1 MLPPLIDINN
11 FKQAIEQD
19 RLVITVNQR
28 LQTVIHDAWSTHCAL
43 TSTVWYTPRVF
54 SIDNWINELW
64 KELQD
69 QNFSNIS
76 DNIVL
81 DDHQIRFYWERA
93 IKISDSGHD
102 LKYASNAARTHKLL
116 QKWLLTTDDIID
128 DSPSLRIFRKWQ
140 NTYKQLLKKN
150 KSITPEDRIN
160 KIIDAYGVGNLA
172 KESQINTYGF
182 QSIPPLFEQF
192 LNASSTSLHSVQSQS
207 TNKNMKK
214 IQVNDGDEELRAATT
229 WATSQLLLQPNQRI
243 GIIVP
248 DLNHSIERVAR
259 IMDDSLH
266 DQNHTAVVNI
276 SAGISLRKAPIVST
290 AIDLIQ
296 CLTSKSSL
304 SEWLHILYSPHCLF
318 DQLPLQMLVNCEL
331 ELRSSR
337 KSEFNLNDFCF
348 ALIPTDMDHESRT
361 LLTPL
366 IRLRDLRRE
375 IFPSKQTFTE
385 WAQLFMST
393 LADLGWP
400 GKRSLDTLEYQ
411 QKESWQHLL
420 SKFSSLDS
428 LNTEIGIAN
437 AIRQLKQIAND
448 SIFHPK
454 TEEAPIQI
462 LGMLEGA
469 GIKFD
474 QLWVT
479 NLDSHHFPP
488 QSKMDSIL
496 PVNFQR
502 QHFMPHS
509 NPDRELFLAKQLLS
523 DFTNN
528 AETLVLSHP
537 TMSGDEKLFS
547 SPLITAVYSSSL
559 SELCG
564 DMQPIP
570 RRINNCDQTYLF
582 EDSAPPLSGQETVKI
597 GTLMFKNQ
605 SACPFNA
612 FAIHRLKSESL
623 QELTMGLSALERGS
637 ILHEVMFKLWKK
649 WGNSNELLHLSDLI
663 LQTDISDNITS
674 TLYDWSA
681 HHPILRGKIFS
692 QLEQTRL
699 EKLIWQWIANEK
711 TRPTFAIDSL
721 EVKKKLEVA
730 GIKVAFRIDRI
741 DEVDNKF
748 LIIDYKSGSVNPT
761 DWTGDRPRDPQL
773 PLYVSALTPA
783 VNGCAFAQLKTGNIK
798 FFGLSDSG
806 LIPYEKNHEDWSS
819 LIIKWRDSIDKLARE
834 FVTGRADV
842 KIFHKSNFDF
852 QTDLLPLN
860 RWPEEALINKKLS
873 ALKDDL

>member
-1 MLPPLIDINN
+1 MLPPLIDIDN

-19 RLVITVNQR
+19 RLVITANQR
-28 LQTVIHDAWSTHCAL
+28 LQLAIHDAWSSHCAL
-43 TSTVWYTPRVF
+43 TSTAWYTPRVF
-54 SIDNWINELW
+54 SIDNWMNELW

-76 DNIVL
+76 DSIVL
-81 DDHQIRFYWERA
+81 DDHQIRFYWETA
-93 IKISDSGHD
+93 IKICDSNHD
-102 LKYASNAARTHKLL
+102 LKYASTAAKTHKLL
-116 QKWLLTTDDIID
+116 QKWILTTDDIVD

-140 NTYKQLLKKN
+140 KIYKHLLNKN
-150 KSITPEDRIN
+150 KSITPEDRIS
-160 KIIDAYGVGNLA
+160 KIIDAYGVGSLY
-172 KESQINTYGF
+172 KEPQINTYGF
-182 QSIPPLFEQF
+182 QTIPPLFEKL
-192 LNASSTSLHSVQSQS
+192 LNASSTSLRSVQSPS
-207 TNKNMKK
+207 TNNNIKK
-214 IQVNDGDEELRAATT
+214 IQVKDEEEELRAATT

-248 DLNHSIERVAR
+248 DLKNSIEKVGR
-259 IMDDSLH
+259 IMDESLH
-266 DQNHTAVVNI
+266 DQDHTAVVNI
-276 SAGISLRKAPIVST
+276 SAGTSLRKTPIAST
-290 AIDLIQ
+290 AIDLIE
-296 CLTSKSSL
+296 CFTSKNSL
-304 SEWLHILYSPHCLF
+304 SEWLHLLYSPHCLF

-331 ELRSSR
+331 ELRNSR

-348 ALIPTDMDHESRT
+348 ALIPKNIDHEART

-366 IRLRDLRRE
+366 IRLRDPRRE
-375 IFPSKQTFTE
+375 RFPSKQTFTE
-385 WAQLFMST
+385 WAQLFIST
-393 LADLGWP
+393 LTDLGWP

-428 LNTEIGIAN
+428 LNTKIGIAN
-437 AIRQLKQIAND
+437 AIRQLKQMAND

-462 LGMLEGA
+462 LGMLEGT
-469 GIKFD
+469 GLKFD

-496 PVNFQR
+496 PVKFQR

-509 NPDRELFLAKQLLS
+509 NQDRELFLAKKLLGN
-523 DFTNN
+523 FTNN
-528 AETLVLSHP
+528 AQTLVLSYP
-537 TMSGDEKLFS
+537 LMSGDEKLFS
-547 SPLITAVYSSSL
+547 SPLITAISSYSL

-564 DMQPIP
+564 DMQPNP
-570 RRINNCDQTYLF
+570 RRLNNCDQTHLF
-582 EDSAPPLSGQETVKI
+582 EDSAPPLSDQETIKI
-597 GTLMFKNQ
+597 GTSMFKNQ

-623 QELTMGLSALERGS
+623 QELTNGLSALDRGS
-637 ILHEVMFKLWKK
+637 ILHEVMFKLWRK
-649 WGNSNELLHLSDLI
+649 WGNSTELIHLSDLI
-663 LQTDISDNITS
+663 LQTDITDIITS
-674 TLYDWSA
+674 TLFDWSA
-681 HHPILRGKIFS
+681 HHPILRGKIFT
-692 QLEQTRL
+692 QLEQARL
-699 EKLIWQWIANEK
+699 EKLIRQWIENEK

-730 GIKVAFRIDRI
+730 GFKVAFRIDRI
-741 DEVDNKF
+741 DKVDNKF
-748 LIIDYKSGSVNPT
+748 LIIDYKSGSVKPT

-773 PLYVSALTPA
+773 PLYVSALMPS

-819 LIIKWRDSIDKLARE
+819 LINKWRDSIDKLARE
-834 FVTGRADV
+834 FSTGRADV
-842 KIFHKSNFDF
+842 KIFHKSSFDF

-860 RWPEEALINKKLS
+860 RWPEETLINKKLS
-873 ALKDDL
+873 TLKDDL